1 MIRTRKLQ
9 CLPFLI
15 CFTFFCLVSSVQ
27 AQRFVILDV
36 NAENSPRISA
46 RVLPLSEKG
55 DSTRYMSSSF
65 LLRDNGYKTP
75 IESMLVDKQEEQK
88 PISLAVAIDVS
99 NSTSVLGNNLEL
111 AKGAVNYLARQ
122 NTLSNVEIG
131 VIQFH
136 QRPAIVQDLTT
147 DTSSLLRGLSRI
159 VPTSATNYKSA
170 LLHPD
175 NGALSLLSRAQYSK
189 SVLII
194 TDGQDSLTA
203 DDITQLT
210 TDRTIRYFVVGVKIP
225 VPNSLRQL
233 ASQSGGAVFNNITSL
248 ASIENALSATLR
260 LLKGE
265 RPLTIEWKVINR
277 CIASH
282 RIELEYPVNHTVVGA
297 EYRLRDDQL
306 TMLDVSS
313 THYSLGGIKPG
324 TSAPA
329 FITLKAINDDMIV
342 QSASM
347 TGSKQFKLKTE
358 FPLILPKGTTKQIDV
373 EYVPLDST
381 YNWAKLSLLTDKCDT
396 PSVSLSAG
404 FPGVAPKKL
413 SLSVLK
419 PEKGDIYFTGNVNV
433 IKWEGTPPEDI
444 SAIEY
449 SSNGGNSWIVIS
461 DKAQTNVLSWTIP
474 DIETTKAKIRITHKQ
489 EVNGKVSLMQTAESA
504 MFSILKNTTAV
515 NAIDM
520 KQERVGFRKDSVINK
535 YFFNPNGDKPLTVN
549 SIRFEGGEADEFMVV
564 SYLPP
569 FTIEEG
575 KYGTI
580 ELGFMPKGAGLR
592 QTRVIVGTSS
602 GFITH
607 RLYGFGIEN
616 AIRTNDV
623 SMGSSPL
630 GEKKIVAKSDV
641 IINSSAK
648 KIDISH
654 IVVLGPDSGQI
665 TIESGDAPFTL
676 EPGQARAMTFSFT
689 PTSLGRTTMQF
700 GVIGSDN
707 SEPVIF
713 SVNAEGGDGIP
724 YKKDPTDYR
733 GIAIPTAVMPK
744 AGSIVFGTYNLLGV
758 MAGYAINDNL
768 MVLGGGN
775 LPISF
780 NNQLST
786 AFSLG
791 FKAGTQI
798 SSKLRLA
805 GGYQFAKSIFNKP
818 ETEKTESD
826 ITMHIPY
833 ITATY
838 GDDTARVSVALGYAL
853 KRHITI
859 EQPEGFTANA
869 SLLALS
875 GDFRIGNRWKLCGEM
890 FSFQTLGNIPI
901 IATVRY
907 IGQTYALDAG
917 LAYVGIATSGSA
929 PSIPLI
935 PVLSAVWT
943 W

>member
-1 MIRTRKLQ
+1 MTRTRKLQ
-9 CLPFLI
+9 CLPLLI
-15 CFTFFCLVSSVQ
+15 CLMLLCLVSKSE

-36 NAENSPRISA
+36 NSDNSPRISA
-46 RVLPLSEKG
+46 RILPLSEKG
-55 DSTRYMSSSF
+55 DSTRYMAESF
-65 LLRDNGYKTP
+65 LLRDNGYKTT

-99 NSTSVLGNNLEL
+99 NSTSVLGTNLEIG
-111 AKGAVNYLARQ
+111 KGAIGYLARQ
-122 NTLSNVEIG
+122 NTLNKLEMG
-131 VIQFH
+131 VVQFH
-136 QRPAIVQDLTT
+136 QRPAIVQDLTN
-147 DTSSLLRGLSRI
+147 DTSALLRGLNRI
-159 VPTSATNYKSA
+159 VPTSATNYTSA

-175 NGALSLLSRAQYSK
+175 NGALSLLSRARYSK

-203 DDITQLT
+203 NDITQLT
-210 TDRTIRYFVVGVKIP
+210 TDKSIRYFVIGVKIP
-225 VPNSLRQL
+225 IPYSLRQL
-233 ASQSGGAVFNNITSL
+233 ARQSGGAVFDNITSL
-248 ASIENALSATLR
+248 VSMENSLSAVLR

-265 RPLTIEWKVINR
+265 RPLTIEWKAINR
-277 CIASH
+277 CISSH
-282 RIELEYPVNHTVVGA
+282 NVEIEYPKNHFIVGA
-297 EYRLRDDQL
+297 SYRLRDDQL

-329 FITLKAINDDMIV
+329 FISLRAVNDDMV
-342 QSASM
+342 VESATM
-347 TGSKQFKLKTE
+347 FGSKQFKLKTE
-358 FPLILPKGTTKQIDV
+358 FPLVLPKGTSKQIDV
-373 EYVPLDST
+373 EYVSADSAF
-381 YNWAKLSLLTDKCDT
+381 NWAKLRLLTDKCDT

-404 FPGVAPKKL
+404 FPGITPKKL

-449 SSNGGNSWIVIS
+449 SSNGGTSWIVIS

-489 EVNGKVSLMQTAESA
+489 EVNGKIYLMQTAESA

-520 KQERVGFRKDSVINK
+520 KQERVGFRKDSVLSR
-535 YFFNPNGDKPLTVN
+535 YFFNPNGDKSMTIN
-549 SIRFEGGEADEFMVV
+549 SIKFEGGEADEFMVV

-569 FTIEEG
+569 ITIEEG
-575 KYGTI
+575 KYGSI
-580 ELGFMPKGAGLR
+580 EFGFMPKSAGLR

-607 RLYGFGIEN
+607 RLYGFGLEN
-616 AIRTNDV
+616 TLRTNDV

-630 GEKKIVAKSDV
+630 GEKKVITKSDV
-641 IINSSAK
+641 VINASSR
-648 KIDISH
+648 KIDVSH

-665 TIESGDAPFTL
+665 VIESGDAPFSL
-676 EPGQARAMTFSFT
+676 EPGQSRAMTFSFT
-689 PTSLGRTTMQF
+689 PNTLGRTTMQF

-707 SEPVIF
+707 PEPVIF
-713 SVNAEGGDGIP
+713 SVNAEGGDGLL

-768 MVLGGGN
+768 MILGGGN

-780 NNQLST
+780 NNQLTT

-798 SSKLRLA
+798 NSKLRLA
-805 GGYQFAKSIFNKP
+805 GGYQFANSIYNKT

-833 ITATY
+833 MTATY
-838 GDDTARVSVALGYAL
+838 GDDTARVSIAIGYAF

-875 GDFRIGNRWKLCGEM
+875 GDIRIGNRWKLCGEM

-901 IATVRY
+901 IATARY
-907 IGQTYALDAG
+907 IGQSYALDAG
-917 LAYVGIATSGSA
+917 LAYVGITTNGTA
-929 PSIPLI
+929 PSFPLI